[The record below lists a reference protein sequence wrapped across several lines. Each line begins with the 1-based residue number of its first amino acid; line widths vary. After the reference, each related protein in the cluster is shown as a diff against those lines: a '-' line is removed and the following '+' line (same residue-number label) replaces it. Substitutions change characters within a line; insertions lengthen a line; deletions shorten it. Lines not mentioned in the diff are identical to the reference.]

1 MPVKIGTDC
10 SGMEATIQAIRNL
23 GISYKHQFSCDINEH
38 ARATIQA
45 NFPHGTMYEDLAKRD
60 NSKVPKVDLYIAG
73 FPCQPF
79 SSAGLQQGFKDEK
92 GRGEIFFYVLNFLEE
107 NRPQVFI
114 LENVS
119 GTVTLRQPNGR
130 KYMDDILKEL
140 NGLGNYNIRWKVLDT
155 KEQGISQS
163 RRRWYCV
170 GIRKDV
176 DDGSFSFPEQ
186 IDCPNVDVLLEPRE
200 PREPELAKSG
210 LPPKTQTTAR
220 KNVKT
225 ALLKIGRNGH
235 DGRRVTYIVDCDASP
250 YRSIFRKNMC
260 PCITVS
266 RGGGHWVTS
275 RGRHTTKTEMM
286 RLQGMDPTKF
296 KVAVTET
303 QLGKQHGN
311 TMSVNVLERLFVRLL
326 PAANQVKRNEVKD
339 RWESGIAPKDL
350 IKTVGKGFGKKGM
363 GSPGTPP
370 GSSMRR
376 ARSATPPPRAMR
388 RATLAKSPRK

>member
-1 MPVKIGTDC
+1 
-10 SGMEATIQAIRNL
+10 MEAPIQAIRNL
-23 GISYKHQFSCDINEH
+23 GITYKHEFSCDINEH

-45 NFPHGTMYEDLAKRD
+45 NFPHGTMYEDLTKRA

-107 NRPQVFI
+107 NRPKVFI

-119 GTVTLRQPNGR
+119 GIVTLRQPNGR
-130 KYMDDILKEL
+130 KYMDDILKVL
-140 NGLGNYNIRWKVLDT
+140 NGLGDYNIQWKVLDT
-155 KEQGISQS
+155 KEQGIPQS

-176 DDGSFSFPEQ
+176 DDGSFSFPEK
-186 IDCPNVDVLLEPRE
+186 IDCPNVDLLLEPRD
-200 PREPELAKSG
+200 PELAKSG
-210 LPPKTQTTAR
+210 LPPMTQATAR

-225 ALLKIGRNGH
+225 ALLKIGTKGH
-235 DGRRVTYIVDCDASP
+235 DGRRVTYLVDCDSSP

-275 RGRHTTKTEMM
+275 RGRRTMKTEMM

-303 QLGKQHGN
+303 QLGKQLGN

-326 PAANQVKRNEVKD
+326 PAANLVKRNEVKD
-339 RWESGIAPKDL
+339 RWESGSALKDL
-350 IKTVGKGFGKKGM
+350 IKTVGKGFGKKTLEA
-363 GSPGTPP
+363 PGAT
-370 GSSMRR
+370 GSSKRC
-376 ARSATPPPRAMR
+376 ARSATPPPPAKRRAMV
-388 RATLAKSPRK
+388 ANSLRK